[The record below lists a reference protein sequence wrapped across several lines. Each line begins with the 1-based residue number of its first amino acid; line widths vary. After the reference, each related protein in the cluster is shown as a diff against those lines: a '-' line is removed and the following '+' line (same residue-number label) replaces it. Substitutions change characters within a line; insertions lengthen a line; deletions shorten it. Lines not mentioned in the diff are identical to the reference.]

1 MIFQRRARP
10 EDDERSVNRFGR
22 TCPVCGA
29 ALGAVDLDLDPRT
42 GRFRMPPSLRLE
54 VGPADA
60 ENRNS
65 WRVSVLSVNRSGL
78 PYEPQTSATPRF
90 IEEEVEYT
98 YLLCGGGHIFPDVVS
113 VFAPGGSPG
122 GGAQRPN
129 AQRIDGWN
137 MVAAIGAP
145 ASGKTY
151 LLVRMLHQNLDNPDA
166 YDLGPSAGGRVRL
179 RQLTPL
185 ERVPLAVR
193 ADHYKHT
200 LSEGMPIPATN
211 AEREGKPE
219 GILDRVL
226 PAALEEGIRPLVTK
240 TVVDGQ
246 RRAGEWGRNFRQPL
260 VLRTDSQ
267 GRRFWTGVA
276 DLPGELFN
284 PDDTQPQEAGKL
296 RGFDSLL
303 WVVDPVVA
311 ANALDW
317 LVEESLPDAA
327 DYPMVLDGSLRPGAA
342 ERSGHKVVRG
352 NRDHFQIEIGRQLTL
367 VDGILTRGPEQSLNL
382 FVAVSKCDLIRAAL
396 RRKCLTDLGSPGV
409 VRLGVARYLFTA
421 ARNLA
426 EQRLTA
432 DEPGAQLLRYL
443 HGGAAGSAV
452 ARRERIEHIADGLL
466 AAYSDAGRF
475 WNLVHSGAADAVVVA
490 DGPTMNLQGW
500 HLSVPSLSEHLAA
513 ALVPGSGQRLLL
525 RDLVMSALG
534 CGLMYGLGHQD
545 AMAGLLHDEW
555 LAIKFFLCSPL
566 GTVPLSVDGQ
576 LITPLAGGDRFP
588 QAHERSAALTQL
600 MLAVLGKARS

>member
-1 MIFQRRARP
+1 MSFGRKARQ
-10 EDDERSVNRFGR
+10 EDDDRSVNRFGN

-29 ALGAVDLDLDPRT
+29 ALGAVDLELDPRT
-42 GRFRMPPSLRLE
+42 GRFKMPPSMRLE

-60 ENRNS
+60 EDRNS
-65 WRVSVLSVNRSGL
+65 WRVTVLSASRSGR
-78 PYEPQTSATPRF
+78 PYEPLTSPAPRF

-113 VFAPGGSPG
+113 VFT
-122 GGAQRPN
+122 QRPN
-129 AQRIDGWN
+129 TQRPNTQRIDGWN

-166 YDLGPSAGGRVRL
+166 YDLSPSAGGRVRL

-193 ADHYKHT
+193 AERYKRT
-200 LSEGMPIPATN
+200 LSEGEPIPPTN
-211 AEREGKPE
+211 TEREGKPE
-219 GILDRVL
+219 GILNRAL
-226 PAALEEGIRPLVTK
+226 PSALEEGIRQLVIR
-240 TVVDGQ
+240 TVVDGH
-246 RRAGEWGRNFRQPL
+246 RRAEEWGRTFRQPL

-284 PDDTQPQEAGKL
+284 PDNTQPQEAGKL

-317 LVEESLPDAA
+317 LKKESLPDDA
-327 DYPMVLDGSLRPGAA
+327 DYPMVLDGSLRPGAS
-342 ERSGHKVVRG
+342 ENSGHKVVRG

-367 VDGILTRGPEQSLNL
+367 VDGIMTRGPEQNLNL
-382 FVAVSKCDLIRAAL
+382 FVALSKCDLIHTAL
-396 RRKCLTDLGSPGV
+396 RRKRLTDLGAPGV

-421 ARNLA
+421 ARKLA

-432 DEPGAQLLRYL
+432 DDASTQLLRHL
-443 HGGAAGSAV
+443 HGGAAGSVA

-475 WNLVHSGAADAVVVA
+475 WNLVHLGRADAVVIA

-500 HLSVPSLSEHLAA
+500 HLCVPSLSEHLAA
-513 ALVPGSGQRLLL
+513 ALVPASGQRLLL

-534 CGLMYGLGHQD
+534 CGVMYGLGHQD
-545 AMAGLLHDEW
+545 AVASLLHDDW
-555 LAIKFFLCSPL
+555 LTIRFFLCSPL
-566 GTVPLSVDGQ
+566 GTVPVSVGDQ
-576 LITPLAGGDRFP
+576 LITPLVGGDRFP

-600 MLAVLGKARS
+600 ILAVLGKARS

>member
-1 MIFQRRARP
+1 MFGRKARP
-10 EDDERSVNRFGR
+10 AVPDQSVNRFGN

-29 ALGAVDLDLDPRT
+29 ALGAVDLELDRAT
-42 GRFRMPPSLRLE
+42 GRFKLPPSMRLE

-65 WRVSVLSVNRSGL
+65 WRVTVLSVNASGL
-78 PYEPQTSATPRF
+78 PYEPLTSTTPRF
-90 IEEEVEYT
+90 IAEEVEYT

-113 VFAPGGSPG
+113 VFDQAG
-122 GGAQRPN
+122 GGHLRN

-151 LLVRMLHQNLDNPDA
+151 LLVRMLHQNLDTPDGF
-166 YDLGPSAGGRVRL
+166 DLSSGASGRVRL

-185 ERVPLAVR
+185 ERMPLAVR
-193 ADHYKHT
+193 AERYKRT
-200 LSEGMPIPATN
+200 VSEGHPIPPTN
-211 AEREGKPE
+211 TEQEGKPV
-219 GILDRVL
+219 GILDRAL
-226 PAALEEGIRPLVTK
+226 PSALEDGIRQLVVK

-246 RRAGEWGRNFRQPL
+246 RRAEEWGRNFRQPL

-317 LVEESLPDAA
+317 LVADSLPDVT
-327 DYPMVLDGSLRPGAA
+327 DYPMMLDGSLRPGAS
-342 ERSGHKVVRG
+342 ESSGHKVVRG

-367 VDGILTRGPEQSLNL
+367 IDGILTRGPEQNLNL
-382 FVAVSKCDLIRAAL
+382 FVALSKCDLIHAAL
-396 RRKCLTDLGSPGV
+396 RNKKLTDLGAPDV
-409 VRLGVARYLFTA
+409 VRRGVARYLFTT
-421 ARNLA
+421 ARKLA

-432 DEPGAQLLRYL
+432 DEAATGLLVYL

-452 ARRERIEHIADGLL
+452 ARQERIEHIADGLL
-466 AAYSDAGRF
+466 RVYSDPTRF
-475 WNLVHSGAADAVVVA
+475 WNLVHSGRAEEVVIT

-500 HLSVPSLSEHLAA
+500 HLSVPSLSDHLTA
-513 ALVPGSGQRLLL
+513 ALVPETGHRLLL

-534 CGLMYGLGHQD
+534 CGLMFGLGHQD
-545 AMAGLLHDEW
+545 AIASLLHDNW
-555 LAIKFFLCSPL
+555 LTLKFFLCSPL
-566 GTVPLSVDGQ
+566 GTVPMSTSNQ
-576 LITPLAGGDRFP
+576 LITPLVGGDRFP